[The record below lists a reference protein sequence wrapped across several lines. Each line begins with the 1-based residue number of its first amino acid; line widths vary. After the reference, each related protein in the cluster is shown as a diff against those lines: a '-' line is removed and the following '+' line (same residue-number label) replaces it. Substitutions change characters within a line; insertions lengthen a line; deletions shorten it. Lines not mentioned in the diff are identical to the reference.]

1 MAKLI
6 IYVDDGSETRCIYPN
21 HSKKKDLN
29 TQNESIRNFCN
40 VYWIVAQQQK
50 YLTSSHHFS
59 KIKSSSSSEAV
70 SSQLLCVAMYLNG
83 REISEQDS

>member
-1 MAKLI
+1 MLMMAAKPGVFI
-6 IYVDDGSETRCIYPN
+6 VITP
-21 HSKKKDLN
+21 KKRLEY
-29 TQNESIRNFCN
+29 QNESVRTFRN

-70 SSQLLCVAMYLNG
+70 SAQPLCVAMYLNG